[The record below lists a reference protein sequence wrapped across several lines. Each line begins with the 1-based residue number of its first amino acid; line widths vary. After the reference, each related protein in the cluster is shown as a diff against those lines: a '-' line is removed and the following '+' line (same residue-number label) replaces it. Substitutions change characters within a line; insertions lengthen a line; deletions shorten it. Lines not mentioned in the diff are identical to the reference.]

1 MADNKNLNTPNN
13 ISNDIPN
20 EQKKANVPNLR
31 FSEFNKPWDKYKLK
45 DISKR
50 ITRKNINNT
59 SKLPLTI
66 SAQFGLINQEEFF
79 DKQIAS
85 RDMSNYYLIQNGEFA
100 YNKSYS
106 NGYPWGAI
114 KRLDNYDNGALS
126 TLYICFKPNDNIC
139 SDYLTHYFETT
150 KWYKG
155 ISDIAGE
162 GARNHGLLNMSVKD
176 FFDTKHYLPDIQEQV
191 KIKDFLNLISRKVDT
206 QSKIIEDLESQIK
219 WIRYKIFNSQNIA
232 NHKLSDYLIDYS
244 EKNTSNLY
252 QPVAVGKY
260 GIRKRED
267 IYSKELASDY
277 SKNKVIRKNTL
288 IIGMGSTQIDIGIL
302 LDDEVFCVS
311 PAYTTYKIKNINSFY
326 LNEMLI
332 YLNPLLSNKY
342 MIISAR
348 QGKSVKKDELL
359 AHSLYIH
366 DIEIQN
372 KIEKIFVLLYKRLNK
387 EKDILM
393 LYKKQKEY
401 LLKNM
406 FI

>member
-1 MADNKNLNTPNN
+1 M
-13 ISNDIPN
+13 
-20 EQKKANVPNLR
+20 R
-31 FSEFNKPWDKYKLK
+31 FNEFNKPWDKYKLK

-114 KRLDNYDNGALS
+114 KRLDKYDNGALS
-126 TLYICFKPNDNIC
+126 TLYICFKPKDNIC

-162 GARNHGLLNMSVKD
+162 GARNHGLLNMSVDD

-191 KIKDFLNLISRKVDT
+191 KIKDFLNLISRKVNT
-206 QSKIIEDLESQIK
+206 QSKIIEEYES
-219 WIRYKIFNSQNIA
+219 
-232 NHKLSDYLIDYS
+232 LIS
-244 EKNTSNLY
+244 R
-252 QPVAVGKY
+252 
-260 GIRKRED
+260 IRKTIFSKLNCEWGKLNNLIEKGFISLYRGNIIHKHEKDDTHIYPVYSSSVQKDGLMGYSDNFMFDEELITWSIDGGGD
-267 IYSKELASDY
+267 IFYRHKHKFSVTNVCGIMKVDTHYYNYRFVSEILKDEHSRMVFDYQTKAHPSVINKLYSLPQISIEEQLKISKVFDCLYSKLAVEKELLKKLKEQKKY
-277 SKNKVIRKNTL
+277 
-288 IIGMGSTQIDIGIL
+288 
-302 LDDEVFCVS
+302 
-311 PAYTTYKIKNINSFY
+311 
-326 LNEMLI
+326 
-332 YLNPLLSNKY
+332 LLSN
-342 MIISAR
+342 
-348 QGKSVKKDELL
+348 
-359 AHSLYIH
+359 
-366 DIEIQN
+366 
-372 KIEKIFVLLYKRLNK
+372 
-387 EKDILM
+387 
-393 LYKKQKEY
+393 
-401 LLKNM
+401 M

>member
-1 MADNKNLNTPNN
+1 M
-13 ISNDIPN
+13 
-20 EQKKANVPNLR
+20 R
-31 FSEFNKPWDKYKLK
+31 FSEFTNEWHPIILESIITEIDNRTSDTEKYPQYSFTIENGVTPKTDRYERNFLVTKQHDAFKIVSLGDFVLNPMNLRFGAIGFSRDAKDVAVSSYYNIFEIEDKKFNEFWEYYFKTNSSLNLYDSVATGSLIEKKRVYFSKFIKLKYLIPNNEEKYKITNFLSLI
-45 DISKR
+45 DNR
-50 ITRKNINNT
+50 I
-59 SKLPLTI
+59 
-66 SAQFGLINQEEFF
+66 E
-79 DKQIAS
+79 
-85 RDMSNYYLIQNGEFA
+85 
-100 YNKSYS
+100 
-106 NGYPWGAI
+106 
-114 KRLDNYDNGALS
+114 
-126 TLYICFKPNDNIC
+126 
-139 SDYLTHYFETT
+139 
-150 KWYKG
+150 
-155 ISDIAGE
+155 
-162 GARNHGLLNMSVKD
+162 
-176 FFDTKHYLPDIQEQV
+176 
-191 KIKDFLNLISRKVDT
+191 T

-219 WIRYKIFNSQNIA
+219 WIRYKIFNSQNIN
-232 NHKLSDYLIDYS
+232 NHKLSDYLTEYS
-244 EKNTSNLY
+244 EKNISNLY

-277 SKNKVIRKNTL
+277 SKNKVIRKDTL

-302 LDDEVFCVS
+302 LDNEIFCVS

-359 AHSLYIH
+359 SHKLYIH
-366 DIEIQN
+366 DIESQN
-372 KIEKIFVLLYKRLNK
+372 KIERIFVLLYKRLNK

-393 LYKKQKEY
+393 LYNKQKEY

>member
-1 MADNKNLNTPNN
+1 
-13 ISNDIPN
+13 
-20 EQKKANVPNLR
+20 LR

-114 KRLDNYDNGALS
+114 KRLDKYDNGALS

-162 GARNHGLLNMSVKD
+162 GARNHGLLNMSVDD

-206 QSKIIEDLESQIK
+206 QSKIIKELKFYKNIISDKLLYSDKTIEYNKLSSLAKLKNGYAFKSSEYETNGEFNIITIANVTGERYINTENCNKVNYLPTDIQKHQQLKNNDILISLTGNVGRVSMCNQNNCLLNQRVGLLEIK
-219 WIRYKIFNSQNIA
+219 DSNLIEYVYQCLANKHFEKEMNSKGQGAAQLNIGKDDIENYKIPICQ
-232 NHKLSDYLIDYS
+232 K
-244 EKNTSNLY
+244 EK
-252 QPVAVGKY
+252 
-260 GIRKRED
+260 
-267 IYSKELASDY
+267 
-277 SKNKVIRKNTL
+277 KNKICCLLKSL
-288 IIGMGSTQIDIGIL
+288 DKKIAIEEKIL
-302 LDDEVFCVS
+302 NDYQLMKK
-311 PAYTTYKIKNINSFY
+311 Y
-326 LNEMLI
+326 
-332 YLNPLLSNKY
+332 LLSN
-342 MIISAR
+342 
-348 QGKSVKKDELL
+348 
-359 AHSLYIH
+359 
-366 DIEIQN
+366 
-372 KIEKIFVLLYKRLNK
+372 
-387 EKDILM
+387 
-393 LYKKQKEY
+393 
-401 LLKNM
+401 M